1 MSKLQ
6 NELYATLRQIY
17 TNGDSRFYKVMIEL
31 MTLYNDKQSDYA
43 TIEEPFRNF
52 TVVGNNLE
60 YYGILTKK
68 HSAIKTAIVYMYKQW
83 DAVLKMVG
91 RGESGNVESIL
102 DKLNDIAVYV
112 IIVRIL
118 CEGDK

>member
-1 MSKLQ
+1 MTKLQ
-6 NELYATLRQIY
+6 NELYTTLRQIY
-17 TNGDSRFYKVMIEL
+17 PNGNDRFYRVMIEL

-91 RGESGNVESIL
+91 RGEIGNVESIL

-118 CEGDK
+118 CEGNK